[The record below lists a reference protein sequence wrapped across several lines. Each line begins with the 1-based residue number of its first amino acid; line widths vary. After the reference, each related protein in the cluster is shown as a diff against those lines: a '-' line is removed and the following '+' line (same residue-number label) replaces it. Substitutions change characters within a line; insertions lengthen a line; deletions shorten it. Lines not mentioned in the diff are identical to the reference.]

1 MYLTKKT
8 GQTLGPTLGLMATL
22 ENQAVNELRYPHRV
36 ASVSEFENSSSV
48 EMCLDDKDSGDLLD
62 GNWGLEDLY
71 CCFKIS
77 EILYRAHFLAHEVL
91 LPPYL
96 HISLRISCASVNIC
110 FQHYIFTDPI
120 LGFKFSNGRFSISQL
135 HSCSYSCSIDA
146 VIIIATINLNEYI
159 LLVIPVILV
168 VLAVVHVNMLWRSG

>member
-1 MYLTKKT
+1 M
-8 GQTLGPTLGLMATL
+8 
-22 ENQAVNELRYPHRV
+22 RYPHRV

-48 EMCLDDKDSGDLLD
+48 EMCLDDKDSGDLL
-62 GNWGLEDLY
+62 GSTGIEGWKS
-71 CCFKIS
+71 CFKIS

-96 HISLRISCASVNIC
+96 HISLHISCNIC
-110 FQHYIFTDPI
+110 SQHYIFTDPI
-120 LGFKFSNGRFSISQL
+120 LGYKFSNGRFSISQL

-168 VLAVVHVNMLWRSG
+168 VLAVVHVNML

>member
-62 GNWGLEDLY
+62 GN
-71 CCFKIS
+71 
-77 EILYRAHFLAHEVL
+77 
-91 LPPYL
+91 
-96 HISLRISCASVNIC
+96 
-110 FQHYIFTDPI
+110 
-120 LGFKFSNGRFSISQL
+120 
-135 HSCSYSCSIDA
+135 
-146 VIIIATINLNEYI
+146 
-159 LLVIPVILV
+159 
-168 VLAVVHVNMLWRSG
+168 

>member
-1 MYLTKKT
+1 MYLTKT
-8 GQTLGPTLGLMATL
+8 GQTLGPTKPRWGGNSSL

-48 EMCLDDKDSGDLLD
+48 EMCLYDKDSGDELGRVD
-62 GNWGLEDLY
+62 GNWGLEEMF

-96 HISLRISCASVNIC
+96 HIS
-110 FQHYIFTDPI
+110 
-120 LGFKFSNGRFSISQL
+120 SISSHILTYLYASAAPQ
-135 HSCSYSCSIDA
+135 SIF
-146 VIIIATINLNEYI
+146 VLSTISLPTPYW
-159 LLVIPVILV
+159 VTSSAMAILV
-168 VLAVVHVNMLWRSG
+168 FHSLAATQLYQ